1 MPNGVRIFIELAKRQ
16 PDTGLIARLN
26 MRNIRLAGVQAL
38 LQVLIILIM
47 AHLAVY

>member
-1 MPNGVRIFIELAKRQ
+1 
-16 PDTGLIARLN
+16 

-38 LQVLIILIM
+38 LQILIILIM

>member
-1 MPNGVRIFIELAKRQ
+1 VANPRA
-16 PDTGLIARLN
+16 TTARLN

-38 LQVLIILIM
+38 LQILIILIM